1 MGLIMTRARI
11 LRLFAIASRSSVLR
25 AKLFGNTMPGVGTGG
40 SAGEDAA
47 GAGATGCL
55 GCSTLAGDSAFLLQA
70 TTRKAVKSNK
80 GTRNR
85 RDEFEGSGIHPPL
98 ANAFAIVYLLS
109 VQEING
115 IAIDRYAI
123 SIQFPFLTGDNCH
136 LCQLRRR
143 RDCFVL
149 YLPELKEDGA
159 GRPMN
164 V

>member
-98 ANAFAIVYLLS
+98 ARLRLSICFRCRKLTASQSIVMRYLFNS
-109 VQEING
+109 
-115 IAIDRYAI
+115 R
-123 SIQFPFLTGDNCH
+123 S
-136 LCQLRRR
+136 
-143 RDCFVL
+143 
-149 YLPELKEDGA
+149 
-159 GRPMN
+159 
-164 V
+164 